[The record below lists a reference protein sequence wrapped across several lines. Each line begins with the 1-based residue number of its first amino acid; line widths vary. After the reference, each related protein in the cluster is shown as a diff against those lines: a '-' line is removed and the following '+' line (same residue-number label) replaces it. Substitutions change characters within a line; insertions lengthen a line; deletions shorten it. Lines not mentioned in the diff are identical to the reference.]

1 MKLVLPITILL
12 VFVSFNGVSAWD
24 NEDYE
29 IFDLVELINQNF
41 YTLMGITQVRNRYVD
56 QRDQKI
62 YWRKFSKPF
71 IRF

>member
-1 MKLVLPITILL
+1 MKLVLPITVL
-12 VFVSFNGVSAWD
+12 VFASFNGVSGWD

-62 YWRKFSKPF
+62 YLRKFSK
-71 IRF
+71 RFTLF